1 MLVVS
6 RIFIAIRILKHLEI
20 IAPEQM
26 STTNMS
32 RAIGIPRPY
41 LRKVSHQL
49 IRAGYVKAARGRD
62 GGLSLARAPSAIQIG
77 EIWKVIDETRN
88 THRDPIEDD
97 TVPSDILEGALKK
110 FIGVLNEHTLV
121 DLSISARAHSQSEKR
136 NRSPGAKLLD
146 VRAQLPAARN
156 AP

>member
-6 RIFIAIRILKHLEI
+6 RIFIAIRILKNLEI
-20 IAPEQM
+20 TAPELM

-32 RAIGIPRPY
+32 RVIGIPRPY

-49 IRAGYVKAARGRD
+49 IRAGYVKSARGRD
-62 GGLSLARAPSAIQIG
+62 GGLSLARVPSAIQLG

-88 THRDPIEDD
+88 VPRNPFVDE
-97 TVPSDILEGALKK
+97 TVPSDILEDALKR
-110 FIGVLNEHTLV
+110 FVDVLNEYTLA
-121 DLSISARAHSQSEKR
+121 DLPLPPRAQGNAEKR
-136 NRSPGAKLLD
+136 KRSRGAKLLH
-146 VRAQLPAARN
+146 VSAQLPVARN